1 MLPADEVI
9 DAKPNLVYIKI
20 PKTGSTTMANIV
32 RRVSVHHGIGNVAE
46 NDINTWIDE
55 EPGAWWS
62 HSKYSE
68 MKPKILALQ
77 HPYFS
82 FSLLRDPVTRAI
94 SHFQFFVMF
103 CKCKCDNGW
112 RDCPA
117 ENDFPTTRGGIED
130 LLMRYLQ
137 RGTTNFRNSYQL
149 LYTTTTGGKDV
160 SFETAVNND
169 MIDLRFVGVLE
180 RFTESVLVL
189 KEMLGLSLADVLY
202 IPAKLAEYDWGG
214 TTGISD
220 GTLAKVKALF
230 NGAED
235 FKYYDAANAKLDK
248 LKAEIPDYKN
258 KLNELEFHLSQAFDA
273 CSEMDI
279 YTNEQQACLDIYS
292 AQSLLSDFT

>member
-1 MLPADEVI
+1 
-9 DAKPNLVYIKI
+9 
-20 PKTGSTTMANIV
+20 
-32 RRVSVHHGIGNVAE
+32 
-46 NDINTWIDE
+46 
-55 EPGAWWS
+55 
-62 HSKYSE
+62 
-68 MKPKILALQ
+68 
-77 HPYFS
+77 
-82 FSLLRDPVTRAI
+82 
-94 SHFQFFVMF
+94 MF
-103 CKCKCDNGW
+103 CKCKCDSGW

-117 ENDFPTTRGGIED
+117 ENDFPTMRDGIED
-130 LLMRYLQ
+130 LLMQYLQ
-137 RGTTNFRNSYQL
+137 RGSTNFRNRYQL
-149 LYTTTTGGKDV
+149 MYTTTTGEENV
-160 SFETAVNND
+160 SFETAVNNN

-180 RFTESVLVL
+180 RFTESILIM

-214 TTGISD
+214 ATEISD